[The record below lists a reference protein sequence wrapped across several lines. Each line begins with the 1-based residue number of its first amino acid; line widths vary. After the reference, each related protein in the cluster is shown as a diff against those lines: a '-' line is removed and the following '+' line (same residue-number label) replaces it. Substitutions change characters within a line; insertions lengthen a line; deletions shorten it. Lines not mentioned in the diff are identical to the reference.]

1 MGAKSDGVG
10 QVNIYLVLPPA
21 GAFAEGRPATAN
33 LCLYLGSERSP
44 PAATSS
50 IGRRRP
56 LLTTVGVAAAVAIT
70 LGVGFHLVGRSA
82 ADRGARPQPAMA
94 SVGTP
99 SAPASTAALDTLAR
113 QLAQPPRVTPPPSAV
128 PGGGGPSAFGFGQ

>member
-1 MGAKSDGVG
+1 MSAESDRVG
-10 QVNIYLVLPPA
+10 QVNIYLVFPPA
-21 GAFAEGRPATAN
+21 GASAEGRPATAN

-44 PAATSS
+44 QAATSS

-56 LLTTVGVAAAVAIT
+56 LLTTVGVAAAVAIA

-82 ADRGARPQPAMA
+82 ADGGARHQPAIA

-99 SAPASTAALDTLAR
+99 PAPTAALDTLAR
-113 QLAQPPRVTPPPSAV
+113 ELSQPPRVTPPSSAV
-128 PGGGGPSAFGFGQ
+128 PAGGGPSAFGFGQ